1 MSDTIPGLTET
12 STNMAII
19 RTVKGHLT
27 VHSLTRSSIDEAKM
41 VLADSIRYVF
51 ELAGARY
58 SLSGAYSGWTPKLGT
73 PMIKVLEDTYRKLF
87 GKDLKITATHG
98 GLECAIMGAKYP
110 NWEMVSIGPTIVHP
124 HSPDE
129 RVKIDTVAQTWEF
142 LKAVL
147 ENIPEK

>member
-1 MSDTIPGLTET
+1 MS
-12 STNMAII
+12 
-19 RTVKGHLT
+19 
-27 VHSLTRSSIDEAKM
+27 
-41 VLADSIRYVF
+41 LADSIRFVF
-51 ELAGARY
+51 ELAGDEY

-73 PMIKVLEDTYRKLF
+73 PMIKVLEDTYCKLF
-87 GKDLKITATHG
+87 GKELKITATHG

-129 RVKIDTVAQTWEF
+129 RVKIDTVEKAWKFVT
-142 LKAVL
+142 AVL